1 MTLVTDGDEIIAKVQ
16 APRVEVE
23 EAPVVAEGEEGAE
36 GEAAEGEAA
45 GGESA
50 GGDGSSA
57 EGDAG

>member
-36 GEAAEGEAA
+36 GEPAEGEPA

-50 GGDGSSA
+50 GGSSSD